1 MDDDL
6 FDDLYETE
14 NIRGDNST
22 IDSELQEHLQNIP
35 DIETVMARTEAEV
48 AGGVA
53 DPRYQHDTSSDEGD
67 DNSDEETGNE
77 KEAPAGSAS
86 ASASVS
92 ASESEESNARAPP
105 PKKKKKQGKAKKA
118 PPPTN
123 HHSHPYLRWKIPVIR
138 LRLHSGLGVPLP
150 PSGSC

>member
-67 DNSDEETGNE
+67 DNSDGKLEM
-77 KEAPAGSAS
+77 
-86 ASASVS
+86 
-92 ASESEESNARAPP
+92 
-105 PKKKKKQGKAKKA
+105 KKKPQ
-118 PPPTN
+118 
-123 HHSHPYLRWKIPVIR
+123 PVLPLPLPQSLPLNRRSPMRAR
-138 LRLHSGLGVPLP
+138 LRQRRRRNKARQKKLLLLLPLVMSP
-150 PSGSC
+150 LTNSC